1 VAIVISEATMPSDD
15 ISEILRRF
23 DELPDDA
30 VVPTEVT
37 AILHGV
43 SKRTVRRT
51 YPSVQ
56 LSPNR
61 KGQRVGTLRAMSRA
75 EKPAV

>member
-1 VAIVISEATMPSDD
+1 MSPDATNN
-15 ISEILRRF
+15 IAEILRRF

-30 VVPTEVT
+30 VVPSRVT
-37 AILHGV
+37 AAVHGV
-43 SKRTVRRT
+43 SLRTVRRV

-56 LSPNR
+56 LSPGR

-75 EKPAV
+75 EKPATAA